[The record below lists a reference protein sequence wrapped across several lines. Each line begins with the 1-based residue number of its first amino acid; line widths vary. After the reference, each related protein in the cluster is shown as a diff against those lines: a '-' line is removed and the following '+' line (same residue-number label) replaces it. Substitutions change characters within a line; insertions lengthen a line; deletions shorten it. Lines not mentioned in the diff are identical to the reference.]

1 MKRGNAQYLD
11 CGTAVH
17 STVIHVYTL
26 ICILKKILQNFHQ
39 RTQVLFTF
47 IFDCLNLST
56 HFFISI
62 NLQQMHIHFSCLV
75 FHSLITYKNNSMPT
89 YQHIQLSLQW
99 EDSALPANKEAKKTP
114 QSVIVL
120 IHNKPLS
127 G

>member
-11 CGTAVH
+11 CGAAVQ

-56 HFFISI
+56 HFFHLNKSSADAHSFQLLSVPLFDH
-62 NLQQMHIHFSCLV
+62 LQKQFNAHL
-75 FHSLITYKNNSMPT
+75 PT
-89 YQHIQLSLQW
+89 YPAFTSMGRFS
-99 EDSALPANKEAKKTP
+99 SACKQASKENSTI
-114 QSVIVL
+114 S
-120 IHNKPLS
+120 NS
-127 G
+127 TNT